1 VKRTTVPLMYNL
13 DERVEGLD
21 VVDFPGVDDRDET
34 ISDLADLLLTL
45 SQIVI
50 FVVDYRYVAI
60 INKKVKKNYPKNKRD
75 LGMACHASPLNKQ
88 RNYGK
93 CHYPATVL
101 SRKKWTPPK
110 WFPPVQILRS
120 IWTPRSV
127 YFRIVLKYLVIHKEP
142 GDVMPSSCL
151 VKRCLGLHLS

>member
-34 ISDLADLLLTL
+34 ISDLADLLLTV

-60 INKKVKKNYPKNKRD
+60 INKKVKNF
-75 LGMACHASPLNKQ
+75 LGKI
-88 RNYGK
+88 K
-93 CHYPATVL
+93 
-101 SRKKWTPPK
+101 
-110 WFPPVQILRS
+110 S
-120 IWTPRSV
+120 I
-127 YFRIVLKYLVIHKEP
+127 
-142 GDVMPSSCL
+142 
-151 VKRCLGLHLS
+151 